1 VTTDAATRQGSDA
14 SITLRP
20 IRPGDEP
27 FLYEVYASTRQE
39 ELAVVPWDAA
49 QKAAFLQMQ
58 FDAHYQEH
66 FAGAGFDIV
75 LLDDQQAGRLYVA
88 RWSEEIRIIDVAV
101 LPPFRN
107 RQIGTRLITRLQE
120 EAAAARK
127 PVRIHVERL
136 NPALRLYERLGF
148 RTVEDKGVYLFLE
161 WRAAGEAGNL
171 KPESLKSQV

>member
-1 VTTDAATRQGSDA
+1 MVGAAARLGEDAA
-14 SITLRP
+14 ITLRP
-20 IRPGDEP
+20 IRSDDEL

-39 ELAVVPWDAA
+39 ELAVVPWNDE

-58 FDAHYQEH
+58 FAAQYAHYQEH
-66 FAGAGFDIV
+66 FAGAAFDIV
-75 LLDDQQAGRLYVA
+75 LADGRPAGRLYVA
-88 RWSEEIRIIDVAV
+88 RWPGEIRIIDVAI
-101 LPPFRN
+101 LPAFRN

-161 WRAAGEAGNL
+161 WRAEKSEGET
-171 KPESLKSQV
+171 